1 MVGPNCLILRTAHF
15 DNLAAL
21 PMNQFRHA
29 NDRAMANAALQEW
42 QNNLT
47 PLTDVSQTS
56 AKNQMFEEHCEHLVT
71 RILLQKF
78 FCTPANASANGDYL
92 HASN

>member
-1 MVGPNCLILRTAHF
+1 MVGPNCLILRTAE
-15 DNLAAL
+15 NNKLAVL

-47 PLTDVSQTS
+47 PLAVVSQKS
-56 AKNQMFEEHCEHLVT
+56 ATETKCLKN
-71 RILLQKF
+71 I
-78 FCTPANASANGDYL
+78 ASTW
-92 HASN
+92 